1 MFLFVTFHEEST
13 FESLPR
19 VAQTSTNQFTTVKMP
34 EQDVRKPCIRHTHRV
49 DFQTELAGYFKSL
62 AVYDNE
68 RANQDLAGARYWY
81 VIGTVSMKRYKRKNE
96 KSSRYAC

>member
-1 MFLFVTFHEEST
+1 MLQTKFDYGKQLDHAFLKQST
-13 FESLPR
+13 GDL
-19 VAQTSTNQFTTVKMP
+19 TSKISHIG
-34 EQDVRKPCIRHTHRV
+34 DKV
-49 DFQTELAGYFKSL
+49 DNFQTELAGYFKSL